1 MLPGKTSRWRSQSRR
16 KIAEEKF
23 LLRTRV
29 ENKIA
34 RVHHSFARHPSR
46 PATLLAIAL
55 LALLSCGCSSFNREW
70 RRVQNTP
77 VRLDSLEGRWEGRWL
92 SDANGHNGNLR
103 CLITHTNGTEYAAR
117 FRATYLWVLRFSY
130 TVPLQVEPHDGG
142 WRFHGAEDLGKA
154 AGGLYRYTGT
164 ATATNFHSTYDSKY
178 DHGVFEMNR
187 VAGKNSTSHDRH
199 MLPRP

>member
-1 MLPGKTSRWRSQSRR
+1 MLPAKTSRSRWQSRR
-16 KIAEEKF
+16 KIAEEKH
-23 LLRTRV
+23 LLSTRA

-34 RVHHSFARHPSR
+34 RVHQSSAHHPGR
-46 PATLLAIAL
+46 QAVLLAIAL
-55 LALLSCGCSSFNREW
+55 LALITSGCSSFNREW
-70 RRVQNTP
+70 RQAQKAP

-103 CLITHTNGTEYAAR
+103 CLITRTNGTEYAAR

-130 TVPLQVEPHDGG
+130 TVSLQVEAHDGG
-142 WRFHGAEDLGKA
+142 WRFRGEEDLGKA
-154 AGGLYRYTGT
+154 AGGLYRYAGT

-187 VAGKNSTSHDRH
+187 VAGKKSNQ
-199 MLPRP
+199 P

>member
-1 MLPGKTSRWRSQSRR
+1 
-16 KIAEEKF
+16 
-23 LLRTRV
+23 LLSTRA

-34 RVHHSFARHPSR
+34 RVHQSSAHRPSR
-46 PATLLAIAL
+46 QATLLAIAL
-55 LALLSCGCSSFNREW
+55 LALITCGCSSFNREW
-70 RRVQNTP
+70 RQAQKAP

-92 SDANGHNGNLR
+92 SDANGHKGSLR
-103 CLITHTNGTEYAAR
+103 CLLTRTNGTEYAAR

-187 VAGKNSTSHDRH
+187 VAGKKFNQ
-199 MLPRP
+199 P